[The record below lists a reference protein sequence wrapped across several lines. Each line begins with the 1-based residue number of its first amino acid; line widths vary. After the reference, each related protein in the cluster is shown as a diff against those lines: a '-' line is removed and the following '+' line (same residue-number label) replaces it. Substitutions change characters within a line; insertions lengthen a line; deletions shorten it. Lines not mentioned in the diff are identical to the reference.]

1 MKSLHN
7 FLLILFLISLS
18 HITLAG
24 RWLNWDVI
32 ATDISDGVTA
42 VVDYFNGDFPHK
54 QTKIVGNSVVSTQN
68 IPFASIDT
76 INISGTGTL
85 IVTHNNDQEE
95 QLIIE
100 TEEALMPYIDAH
112 VIDNQLMIKIKDN
125 TSHDITNLIYRVNSK
140 TVISNVT
147 VSGAVYIELQY
158 SNTTPTQSLTY
169 NVFGASQLHAYHI
182 NTNNVHVHA
191 AGASKIVLLGSAKEQ
206 HIDISGTVKCD
217 GSKLGGEAVTVNAAG
232 ATTVYCNTSNAL
244 SGTLMGTSTLYYAQ
258 KPKVTVSRLGISS
271 VKRVK
276 E

>member
-1 MKSLHN
+1 MKNLHN
-7 FLLILFLISLS
+7 LLLVLLLISLS

-54 QTKIVGNSVVSTQN
+54 QTKIVGNGTVSTHN
-68 IPFASIDT
+68 IPFAAVDT

-147 VSGAVYIELQY
+147 VSGAVYVELQY

-182 NTNNVHVHA
+182 NINSIHVHA
-191 AGASKIVLLGSAKEQ
+191 AGASKIVLSGTAKTQ
-206 HIDISGTVKCD
+206 YLDISGTVKCD
-217 GSKLGGEAVTVNAAG
+217 GSKLAGEAATVNAAG
-232 ATTVYCNTSNAL
+232 ATTIHCNVSNTL
-244 SGTLMGTSTLYYAQ
+244 SGTLMGTSSLYYAQ
-258 KPKVTVSRLGISS
+258 KPKVAVSRLGI
-271 VKRVK
+271 
-276 E
+276 